1 MMLAI
6 QLGLTHQPQVA
17 TAIVPDWSRNGIGIS
32 DDVNLSSRL
41 GLFSFYS
48 NTFFDTFPH
57 LDLLDVPT
65 ELHNSFEFVSCSDV
79 LEHVSQDPTIA
90 AKALFDLTRDDGF
103 VVVSVPVA
111 TIFNHLNEYYPGLT
125 TWQSLEDGSI
135 NWVNSEGKEFLD
147 SNPDWHGGRGLTLAF
162 REFGKESLVA
172 LMESVGFQEC
182 YFVNENHAL
191 GVPLLPDNDG
201 GILLCRKTKSI

>member
-17 TAIVPDWSRNGIGIS
+17 TGIVPDWSRNGIGIS
-32 DDVNLSSRL
+32 DDVNLSSKL
-41 GLFSFYS
+41 GLFTFYS

-57 LDLLDVPT
+57 LDLLNVPT
-65 ELHNSFEFVSCSDV
+65 EIHNSFEFVSCSDV
-79 LEHVSQDPTIA
+79 LEHISQDPTIA

-111 TIFNHLNEYYPGLT
+111 TTFNHLDEYYPGLT
-125 TWQSLEDGSI
+125 KWDTLEDGSI
-135 NWVNSEGKEFLD
+135 RWVNVNGEEHLD

-162 REFGKESLVA
+162 REFGRDSLIA
-172 LMESVGFQEC
+172 LMMSVGFKDC
-182 YFVNENHAL
+182 FFVNEHSEL
-191 GVPLLPDNDG
+191 GVPPLPDNDG
-201 GILLCRKTKSI
+201 GILLCRKSKLT